1 MTDAFAPCTLT
12 EPMALHCAYTAEFMP
27 AFAGAT
33 AWSKGA
39 ARVSLTATLINGQQ
53 PRGY

>member
-1 MTDAFAPCTLT
+1 
-12 EPMALHCAYTAEFMP
+12 MALHCAYTDVFMP

-33 AWSKGA
+33 SWSKSA
-39 ARVSLTATLINGQQ
+39 ARESLTATLINGQQ